1 MFYSQGLPIGDVE
14 KDALKKQ
21 YSQTTS
27 FWEEMFPKR
36 VPHDHE

>member
-1 MFYSQGLPIGDVE
+1 
-14 KDALKKQ
+14 LKKQ